1 MHKHYILLADG
12 DGTLCDLVSHHLLAA
27 GFNVD
32 NVADGFSAIDS
43 SARTHP
49 DLVVLDR
56 ALPRVDGLTA
66 CRSIRFGQGIPVIM
80 IAARNAV
87 ADRIEGL
94 EAGADDYLAKPF
106 SPRELVL
113 RAQSV
118 LRRATREP
126 LQSSVETIGDFRLD
140 IANRL
145 IAQNGAHL
153 ALTQREFDLLAFLIL
168 RHSQVIHRDEL
179 MRNVWGWDFGDSST
193 VTVHVRRLREKI
205 ELDPA
210 HPHLLQT
217 VRGLGY
223 RLDIE

>member
-12 DGTLCDLVSHHLLAA
+12 DGTLCDLVSRHLLAA
-27 GFNVD
+27 GFEVD
-32 NVADGFSAIDS
+32 NVADGCSAIDS

-126 LQSSVETIGDFRLD
+126 LKSSVETIGDFRLD
-140 IANRL
+140 VANRL
-145 IAQNGAHL
+145 IAQNGAQL

-168 RHSQVIHRDEL
+168 RHSQVVHRDEL

-210 HPHLLQT
+210 HPHLLRT
-217 VRGLGY
+217 VRGVGY